1 MTSFKLRWKG
11 RVSGPF
17 TIDAI
22 REMLADG
29 RIGLMYQIEL
39 HSGKWIFLKDFPL
52 DNPAVP
58 NLNPLESREPEMQDI
73 DDCALSQELQTDG
86 KKESKSEDRSDSDAM
101 TYLLYALCGAS
112 FLSPFICAAS
122 LALAGAFYSQ
132 GRRSTAFGTAALS
145 LVMGVSGWLFFKF
158 LYPIIS
164 ASILPKIEKD
174 CHFFEGVLLSGKCQK
189 R

>member
-73 DDCALSQELQTDG
+73 DDCSLRQELQTDG

-164 ASILPKIEKD
+164 A
-174 CHFFEGVLLSGKCQK
+174 
-189 R
+189 